1 MANERILFMK
11 ETILLYNLDSATIRN
26 KIKFL
31 CIQGGI
37 HIRVIEKEQY
47 DVPIGMLAFG
57 KKEEMESY
65 LRSENAEEKA
75 SFDDP
80 MLVFAGFT
88 GTKLNQFLNA
98 MHKQKIPRI
107 NLKAMVT
114 EHNVNWDSVTLH
126 EELAKEHKAMNE
138 KH

>member
-1 MANERILFMK
+1 MK
-11 ETILLYNLDSATIRN
+11 ETILLYNFDSATIRN

-31 CIQGGI
+31 CIQSGI
-37 HIRVIEKEQY
+37 HIRVVEKQQY
-47 DVPIGMLAFG
+47 DVPIGILACG
-57 KKEEMESY
+57 KKEEMASF
-65 LRSENAEEKA
+65 LRSEESESNA

-98 MHKQKIPRI
+98 MYKQKIPMV
-107 NLKAMVT
+107 NLKAMLT

-126 EELAKEHKAMNE
+126 DELAKEHEAMTGNSQ
-138 KH
+138 K

>member
-1 MANERILFMK
+1 MK
-11 ETILLYNLDSATIRN
+11 ETILLYNFDSAAIRN

-31 CIQGGI
+31 CIQSGI
-37 HIRVIEKEQY
+37 HIRVVEKQQY
-47 DVPIGMLAFG
+47 DVPIGILACG
-57 KKEEMESY
+57 KKEEMASF
-65 LRSENAEEKA
+65 LRSEESESNA

-98 MHKQKIPRI
+98 MYKQKIPRVK
-107 NLKAMVT
+107 LKAMLT

-126 EELAKEHKAMNE
+126 DELAKEHEAMNGNSQ
-138 KH
+138 K